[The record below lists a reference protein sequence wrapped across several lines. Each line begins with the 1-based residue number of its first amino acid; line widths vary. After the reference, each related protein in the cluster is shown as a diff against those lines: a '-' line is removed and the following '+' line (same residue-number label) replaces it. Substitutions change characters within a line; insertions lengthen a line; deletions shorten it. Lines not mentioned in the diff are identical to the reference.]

1 MIKTTFKPPKPKAAA
16 TRLLPDLTEREKEV
30 LQLTANGENMKMIA
44 DLLFIS
50 TDTVDKHSRNIVS
63 KLQARNMKHAVA
75 IGIRSKMIQ

>member
-1 MIKTTFKPPKPKAAA
+1 
-16 TRLLPDLTEREKEV
+16 
-30 LQLTANGENMKMIA
+30 MKMIA

-75 IGIRSKMIQ
+75 IGIRTKMIQ

>member
-1 MIKTTFKPPKPKAAA
+1 MIKTTFTPAKAKAAY
-16 TRLLPDLTEREKEV
+16 THLLVALTEREREV

-44 DLLFIS
+44 DLLYIT

-75 IGIRSKMIQ
+75 IGIRKKIIR